1 MELHEA
7 YEYFFKGWLRS
18 DESMSRVFEA
28 LTKASA
34 TKQLQAEWLL
44 EKAESAF
51 AAETAVEGEKPRLDP
66 NVFRANAAA
75 SRTNGTVHKS
85 SESHEEIRNGERSW
99 REKIEEW
106 VFGWSLQG
114 YNSYPIVA
122 LEKESLASE
131 QYKILREQ
139 IKRLRTE
146 SGIRNFSITSPVKR
160 DGKTTVAV
168 NLAAALSLDYEEKVL
183 LIDGDLRAPSV
194 HRYFNVPESPGLVD
208 YLASSAKL
216 NLKNIVQETF
226 VPGLHILP
234 AGKPSYLASELLA
247 KERMKQVLEEAQA
260 EFPGHHIIIDGPPIL
275 STPDPLVIARHVD
288 GVLLVVRAGKTPR
301 DYLTKALQS
310 LNSKKIMGV
319 VLNGANL
326 GISSKYYYYS
336 TNGS

>member
-1 MELHEA
+1 
-7 YEYFFKGWLRS
+7 
-18 DESMSRVFEA
+18 MSRVFEA

-34 TKQLQAEWLL
+34 AKQRQAEWPV
-44 EKAESAF
+44 EKAESGF
-51 AAETAVEGEKPRLDP
+51 AAETAVEAKKPTHEPIL
-66 NVFRANAAA
+66 FRANGAV
-75 SRTNGTVHKS
+75 SSTNGTVHKA
-85 SESHEEIRNGERSW
+85 SELYPQVVTNGKKSW

-106 VFGWSLQG
+106 VFGWSLQR

-122 LEKESLASE
+122 LEKESLAAE
-131 QYKILREQ
+131 QYKMLREQ
-139 IKRLRTE
+139 IKRLRVE

-160 DGKTTVAV
+160 DGKTTVTV

-183 LIDGDLRAPSV
+183 VIDGDLRAPSI
-194 HRYFNVPESPGLVD
+194 HRYFNTPESPGLAD
-208 YLASSAKL
+208 YLASSAKM
-216 NLKNIVQETF
+216 NLKNIVRETF

-234 AGKPSYLASELLA
+234 AGKPSYLSSELLA
-247 KERMKQVLEEAQA
+247 KERMKQLLEEAEA

-310 LNSKKIMGV
+310 LNSNKIMGV
-319 VLNGANL
+319 VLNGADL
-326 GISSKYYYYS
+326 GISPKYYYYT